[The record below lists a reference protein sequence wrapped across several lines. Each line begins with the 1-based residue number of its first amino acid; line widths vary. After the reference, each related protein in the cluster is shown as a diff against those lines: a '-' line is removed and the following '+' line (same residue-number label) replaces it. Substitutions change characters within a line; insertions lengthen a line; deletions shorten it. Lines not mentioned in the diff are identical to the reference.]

1 MGCQVAGPNAILN
14 SYCTGRSGKQYFCR
28 PRSTSRAFGVPLY
41 ASIRILFYSMQSTI
55 RLSAAVSRLVDAA
68 SPLQYRIGN
77 FDLLH

>member
-28 PRSTSRAFGVPLY
+28 PRSTSRAVGVPLY
-41 ASIRILFYSMQSTI
+41 ASILFYSMQSTI

-77 FDLLH
+77 FDLRH